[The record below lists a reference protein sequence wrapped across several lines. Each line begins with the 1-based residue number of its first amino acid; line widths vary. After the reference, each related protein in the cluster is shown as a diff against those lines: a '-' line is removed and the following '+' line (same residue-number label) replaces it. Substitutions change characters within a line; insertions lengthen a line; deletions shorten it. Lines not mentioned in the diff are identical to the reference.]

1 MAAAAAVAMLMLAT
15 SPSNAQFRRNF
26 VPLVYYDLYGYS
38 PWMYPYSYAY
48 NPFSYGGYPYR
59 GSNQIYIY
67 YPPASNYTPPNAEEA
82 PPMVRPEPR
91 PRIQEFNPK
100 QKAGDKPA
108 DASNSGKTVEKVGSP
123 SPLPARLAVH
133 LPDNAELWVDGVKTS
148 QSGTTREFASPDL
161 PPGQQY
167 FYELRATWQD
177 QGRQVTETRRVSF
190 RAGEKVDV
198 DFGAPNK
205 VGPKEERLPSPK
217 PGKQ

>member
-1 MAAAAAVAMLMLAT
+1 MAAAASVAVLMLAT
-15 SPSNAQFRRNF
+15 SPSNAQLRRNF
-26 VPLVYYDLYGYS
+26 VPLVYYDPYGYS

-48 NPFSYGGYPYR
+48 NPFYYGGYPYR
-59 GSNQIYIY
+59 GGNQIYIY
-67 YPPASNYTPPNAEEA
+67 NPPASNYTPPNSEEV

-91 PRIQEFNPK
+91 PRIQEFYSK
-100 QKAGDKPA
+100 QKAADKPA

-123 SPLPARLAVH
+123 SPLPARLEVH

-148 QSGTTREFASPDL
+148 QSGATREFVSPDL

-167 FYELRATWQD
+167 FYELRATWHD

-190 RAGEKVDV
+190 RASEKVDV
-198 DFGAPNK
+198 DFGASNK

>member
-1 MAAAAAVAMLMLAT
+1 MAAAAAVAVLMLAT

-26 VPLVYYDLYGYS
+26 VPFGYYDPYAYS
-38 PWMYPYSYAY
+38 PWMYPYSYPY
-48 NPFSYGGYPYR
+48 NPFYYGGYPYR
-59 GSNQIYIY
+59 GGNQIYIY
-67 YPPASNYTPPNAEEA
+67 YPPASNYTPPTGEEA

-91 PRIQEFNPK
+91 PRIQEFYPK
-100 QKAGDKPA
+100 QKVGDKPA

-123 SPLPARLAVH
+123 SPLPARLEVH

-148 QSGTTREFASPDL
+148 QSGATREFVSPDL

-167 FYELRATWQD
+167 FYELRATWRD

-190 RAGEKVDV
+190 RASDKVDV
-198 DFGAPNK
+198 DFRVPKK